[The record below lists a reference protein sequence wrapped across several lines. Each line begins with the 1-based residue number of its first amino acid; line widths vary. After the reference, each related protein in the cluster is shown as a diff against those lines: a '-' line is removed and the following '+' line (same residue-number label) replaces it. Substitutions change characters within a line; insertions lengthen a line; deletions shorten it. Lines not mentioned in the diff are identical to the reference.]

1 VALLYPWL
9 TVGFL
14 LPPILYPGYPGKQKK
29 KFKKLVPKTKKSRK
43 NQCKTQ
49 KKKKN
54 QYKIKKKAKVRH
66 RHLSELF
73 TCLYH
78 EN

>member
-1 VALLYPWL
+1 LA
-9 TVGFL
+9 FFS
-14 LPPILYPGYPGKQKK
+14 LPSYILDTLANRK
-29 KFKKLVPKTKKSRK
+29 KFKKLVQKTKKVEKISAKDKKRK
-43 NQCKTQ
+43 
-49 KKKKN
+49 
-54 QYKIKKKAKVRH
+54 KISTKSKKKAKVRH